1 VYDNVSERPL
11 IESVTGGSLSSSNK
25 EQSVKWGHLTVSEV
39 ILMTMTL
46 DTQLTILSNHH
57 RRRVLLALVDNAPQ
71 TTPIGSTATVETDGG
86 DQLQTIAMQHNHLPK
101 LADHG
106 FIDWDRETQR
116 VAKGAQFE
124 EIEPLLTVLSE
135 NQDML
140 PAGGA
145 PD

>member
-1 VYDNVSERPL
+1 MY
-11 IESVTGGSLSSSNK
+11 
-25 EQSVKWGHLTVSEV
+25 EV
-39 ILMTMTL
+39 ITNWRTMTL
-46 DTQLTILSNHH
+46 DKQLSILSNHH
-57 RRRVLLALVDNAPQ
+57 RRRVLLALID
-71 TTPIGSTATVETDGG
+71 TTPQATSTGSTATVETDGG
-86 DQLQTIAMQHNHLPK
+86 DQLQTIAMGHIHLPK

-116 VAKGAQFE
+116 VRKGPQFD

-135 NQDML
+135 NQDVL

>member
-1 VYDNVSERPL
+1 MR
-11 IESVTGGSLSSSNK
+11 
-25 EQSVKWGHLTVSEV
+25 
-39 ILMTMTL
+39 MTL

-71 TTPIGSTATVETDGG
+71 TIPTGTTTTVETDGG
-86 DQLQTIAMQHNHLPK
+86 DHPQTIAMQHIHLPK

-106 FIDWDRETQR
+106 FIDWDQETQR
-116 VAKGAQFE
+116 AAKGPQFG

-135 NQDML
+135 NQDVL
-140 PAGGA
+140 PASGV

>member
-1 VYDNVSERPL
+1 M
-11 IESVTGGSLSSSNK
+11 I
-25 EQSVKWGHLTVSEV
+25 
-39 ILMTMTL
+39 L
-46 DTQLTILSNHH
+46 DTQLSVLSNHH

-71 TTPIGSTATVETDGG
+71 TTPTGSAAMVETDGG
-86 DQLQTIAMQHNHLPK
+86 EQPQTIAMQHIHLPK

-106 FIDWDRETQR
+106 FIDWDQETQR
-116 VAKGAQFE
+116 VTKGPQFD

-135 NQDML
+135 NQDVL

>member
-1 VYDNVSERPL
+1 
-11 IESVTGGSLSSSNK
+11 
-25 EQSVKWGHLTVSEV
+25 
-39 ILMTMTL
+39 MTL
-46 DTQLTILSNHH
+46 DKQLSIISNHH
-57 RRRVLLALVDNAPQ
+57 RRRVLLAFVD
-71 TTPIGSTATVETDGG
+71 TTPQNTPTVPTAAVETDGG
-86 DQLQTIAMQHNHLPK
+86 DQPQTIAMQHIHLPK

-116 VAKGAQFE
+116 VTKGPQFD

-135 NQDML
+135 NQDVL